1 MLLSHSLFQKKCS
14 AALRY
19 WLGWLLLLVALAA
32 AMHGYLDYRNCEL
45 DKRIERLKTSCR

>member
-32 AMHGYLDYRNCEL
+32 AMHSYLDYLNREL
-45 DKRIERLKTSCR
+45 DKRLERLR

>member
-1 MLLSHSLFQKKCS
+1 MLLPNPLFGKKIA

-32 AMHGYLDYRNCEL
+32 AMHGYLDYRNREL
-45 DKRIERLKTSCR
+45 DKRIERLR